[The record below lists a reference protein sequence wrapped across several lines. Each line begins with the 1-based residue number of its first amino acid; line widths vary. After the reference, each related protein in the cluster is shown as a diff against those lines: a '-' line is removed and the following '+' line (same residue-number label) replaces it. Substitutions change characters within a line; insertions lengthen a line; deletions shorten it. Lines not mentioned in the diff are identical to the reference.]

1 MFFSRAGPRPATP
14 FSPGW
19 PKASAAL
26 GDQGEGTLW
35 LRVEG
40 SADERLRSS
49 ENLPYPGEK
58 GIALGFHLL
67 GFLTS
72 AEML

>member
-14 FSPGW
+14 FSPCW

-26 GDQGEGTLW
+26 GDQGKGTLW

-40 SADERLRSS
+40 SADEWLRSS
-49 ENLPYPGEK
+49 ENLPYSGEK
-58 GIALGFHLL
+58 GIALGSHSL
-67 GFLTS
+67 GFLIA
-72 AEML
+72 AEKL

>member
-1 MFFSRAGPRPATP
+1 MFFSRAGPRPTTP

-40 SADERLRSS
+40 SADEWLRSS
-49 ENLPYPGEK
+49 ENLPYSGEK
-58 GIALGFHLL
+58 AIAVGSYSL
-67 GFLTS
+67 GFLTG